1 MIKSSKHTI
10 KFSNNIKL
18 ENLNFILKE
27 YRRCLQH
34 FIDYLWITPYSWTDD
49 KNIIHMMDIKNN
61 KYDAPQ
67 FVTSNIISNSGLITN
82 LSGRLLKCCMTQA
95 MGMIKA
101 SLEKQ
106 RKRIYIFNKHKLSGK
121 SKKSLKL
128 LIRKIKQNIPQKPN
142 GYIANME
149 LNSICADFMFTPES
163 NDFNGFLQ
171 FKCLT
176 TNKIKIKIPVKFDRH
191 SIGLMNRGKM
201 LNSFLVKNNSI
212 DIRWEIDIPKLRDEG
227 NIIGCDQGLKTV
239 LTCSNGITT
248 LLTDNHGHSLDSI
261 LNTVLKKTRGS
272 NAFKRAKDH
281 QENFVNWSINHL
293 NLDNIKQ
300 INLEEIRNIGYKNR
314 TSKKLSHWQNTLI
327 RDKIESVCEDRG
339 IRLIYQSSTYR
350 SQRCSCCGNVRK
362 SNRKGK
368 IYSCKHC
375 GNTMDA
381 DLNAAKNHEISL
393 PEIPYDLRNLNL
405 NRKDGFMWRE
415 DGFYDLDGRSL
426 QSLLHKKE

>member
-49 KNIIHMMDIKNN
+49 KNIIHTMDIKNN
-61 KYDAPQ
+61 NYDAPQ

-248 LLTDNHGHSLDSI
+248 LLTDNH
-261 LNTVLKKTRGS
+261 
-272 NAFKRAKDH
+272 
-281 QENFVNWSINHL
+281 
-293 NLDNIKQ
+293 
-300 INLEEIRNIGYKNR
+300 
-314 TSKKLSHWQNTLI
+314 
-327 RDKIESVCEDRG
+327 
-339 IRLIYQSSTYR
+339 
-350 SQRCSCCGNVRK
+350 
-362 SNRKGK
+362 
-368 IYSCKHC
+368 
-375 GNTMDA
+375 
-381 DLNAAKNHEISL
+381 
-393 PEIPYDLRNLNL
+393 
-405 NRKDGFMWRE
+405 
-415 DGFYDLDGRSL
+415 
-426 QSLLHKKE
+426 